1 MNLADV
7 IVTIDTREQ
16 SQPRIRAV
24 EDFVAL
30 HGGATLHA
38 KLDLCDYHVE
48 GEFRGVKVDLGIEA
62 KSLSDFMG
70 SHGDLPDKLFRA
82 FDLYDEVALFIEEGA
97 LEFTVNGDGWTPNI
111 VHPAHNAGVDAT
123 MNLHAYRNALGS
135 WAREGVHVRA
145 LTGVLEFPHAMA
157 GLMVNLAKPVHEGL
171 HLDTRGLGG
180 YRAAYL
186 NTLAKVPG
194 VGPKHAYNILKSWTN
209 WDQLARARK
218 MDLQQVLGIAL
229 GRKVYDFVRSTPGV
243 RQEVVHGD

>member
-16 SQPRIRAV
+16 SQLRIRAV

-30 HGGATLHA
+30 HGGATLHS

-82 FDLYDEVALFIEEGA
+82 FDDYDEVALFVEVGV
-97 LEFTVNGDGWTPNI
+97 LEFTVNGDGWTSLI
-111 VHPAHNAGVDAT
+111 VHPAVHAGVEAT
-123 MNLHAYRNALGS
+123 LNLHAFENAMES
-135 WAREGVHVRA
+135 WAREGVHIRT
-145 LTGVLEFPHAMA
+145 LTGPCHFPYAMA
-157 GLMVNLAKPVHEGL
+157 GLMVNLVKPVHEGL
-171 HLDTRGLGG
+171 HLDTRGLEG
-180 YRAAYL
+180 YMKAYL
-186 NTLAKVPG
+186 NTLAKIPG
-194 VGPKHAYNILKSWTN
+194 VGPKGAYSISKSWTN
-209 WDQLARARK
+209 WDQLARAPK
-218 MDLQQVLGIAL
+218 AQLQQVLGIAL

-243 RQEVVHGD
+243 RQEVVHG